1 MKLITQISRLLV
13 GLLFIFSGLIKLN
26 DPMGFSFKLG
36 DYFAA
41 DVLNLPF
48 LLNYTLP
55 IALFVVVLEVLLG
68 VALLLGLWRN
78 LTAWLLLLMIVFF
91 TFLTFYSAYFN
102 KVTDCG
108 CFGDAIPLTP
118 WESFGKDVV
127 LTVLIAIIF
136 FQRQLIQPLLK
147 PMGSY
152 ITLALSFFL
161 CFWLGHQVLNHL
173 PLKDFRAYAE
183 GKSIIEGMKSAEELG
198 LAPTQY
204 ATIYTLENAASG
216 ESMKID
222 SRRYI
227 DEGWWE
233 KKEWQI
239 NSELTETALE
249 TEGYEPPIH
258 DFVIDLGGNEITDQ
272 VLEADLIFLS
282 IAYRME
288 KTEEEAY
295 AKLNE
300 FALAAADKGIPFLGL
315 SASLPSVVAEKTEKL
330 GLRFSIASMDET
342 ALKTIVRANPGI
354 VLLKK
359 GVIVK
364 KWHYQDLPAF
374 AELDGELF

>member
-48 LLNYTLP
+48 LLDYTLP

-68 VALLLGLWRN
+68 VALLLGLWKN

-198 LAPTQY
+198 FEPTQY

-239 NSELTETALE
+239 NSDLTETALE

-258 DFVIDLGGNEITDQ
+258 DFVIDLAGNEITDQ

-288 KTEEEAY
+288 KTEDEAY

-359 GVIVK
+359 GLIVK
-364 KWHYQDLPAF
+364 KWHYQDLPDF
-374 AELDGELF
+374 AELEGELF